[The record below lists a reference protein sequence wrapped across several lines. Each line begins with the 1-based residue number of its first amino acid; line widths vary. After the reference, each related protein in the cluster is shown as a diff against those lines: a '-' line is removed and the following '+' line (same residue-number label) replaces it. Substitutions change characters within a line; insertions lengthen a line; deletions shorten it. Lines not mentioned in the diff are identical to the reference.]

1 MFDGFFSGRY
11 TFLDLKWAKS
21 SEIKVISQSVERN
34 KKFSDNN
41 GHNILELAIF

>member
-1 MFDGFFSGRY
+1 MLDGFFSGRY

-21 SEIKVISQSVERN
+21 SEIEVIIQSVERN
-34 KKFSDNN
+34 KKLSDNN